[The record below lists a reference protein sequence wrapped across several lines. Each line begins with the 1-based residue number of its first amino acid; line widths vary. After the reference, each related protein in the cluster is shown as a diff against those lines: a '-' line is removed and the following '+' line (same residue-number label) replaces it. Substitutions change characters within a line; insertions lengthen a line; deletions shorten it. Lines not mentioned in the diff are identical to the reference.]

1 MNKKMRRK
9 ILGGLLYKL
18 NILLNDPGVSNKTEL
33 LDLQSRTV
41 ATLLIENI
49 GIAGYNKN
57 SIYLILS
64 GNDIKI
70 PRKNIENILG
80 PSTDALLSENLRIYQ
95 DSFTDKEPAEKSI
108 ATSLPDRKSIP
119 IEPKKEEELKKEE
132 LIPPSVSPDRKVI
145 AFTPKSEPKKTEE
158 IPPDALFSDDSFS
171 VNLFEYD
178 PPEPEPEPVIKEKPV
193 EKEEKRKPRLTEEEL
208 LEKMRR

>member
-64 GNDIKI
+64 GTDIEI
-70 PRKNIENILG
+70 PRKNIEDILG
-80 PSTDALLSENLRIYQ
+80 SSTDALLSENLRIYQ
-95 DSFTDKEPAEKSI
+95 DSFTDKEPTKKPVV
-108 ATSLPDRKSIP
+108 TSLPDRKSIP
-119 IEPKKEEELKKEE
+119 IEAFDEKYEIKLSGSAMLDYLEAVNTYLVE
-132 LIPPSVSPDRKVI
+132 RK
-145 AFTPKSEPKKTEE
+145 
-158 IPPDALFSDDSFS
+158 
-171 VNLFEYD
+171 N
-178 PPEPEPEPVIKEKPV
+178 
-193 EKEEKRKPRLTEEEL
+193 RK
-208 LEKMRR
+208 